1 MCMCLSMVYNGKQP
15 VSDMASGSHLGLT
28 SSLIQSCFEKSAGD
42 HGMQSIKPQTTLC
55 GIT

>member
-1 MCMCLSMVYNGKQP
+1 MCMCLSMVYIYGKQP

-42 HGMQSIKPQTTLC
+42 HGMQSINLKQHYVA
-55 GIT
+55 